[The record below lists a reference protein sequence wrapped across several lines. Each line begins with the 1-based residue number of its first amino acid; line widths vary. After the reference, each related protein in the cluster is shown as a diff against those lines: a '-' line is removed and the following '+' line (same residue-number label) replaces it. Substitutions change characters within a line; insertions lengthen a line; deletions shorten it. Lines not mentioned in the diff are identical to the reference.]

1 MTCDSGSFY
10 FSIQATQ
17 HISCS
22 CLTTLACQLLFK
34 SCFYIRAF
42 ALTLSSYWNSPPQIL
57 AEENFISFRQLFRCH
72 LFIADFRNHPAYN
85 FSSVHSAFSHCFI
98 FFHRIYHHLIHNV
111 FGLFILMIV
120 PPLEYKFQNSRNF
133 VNFFLAVPLCL
144 LN

>member
-1 MTCDSGSFY
+1 MTYDSGSFY